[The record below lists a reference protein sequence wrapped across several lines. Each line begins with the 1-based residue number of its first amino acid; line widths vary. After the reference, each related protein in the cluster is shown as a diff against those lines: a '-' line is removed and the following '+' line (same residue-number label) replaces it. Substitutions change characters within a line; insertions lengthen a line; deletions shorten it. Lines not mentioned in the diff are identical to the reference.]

1 MRKTYTGILNELPEN
16 GIFVFGANTEG
27 RHGLGAAKVAR
38 EKFGA
43 IYGRTGL
50 MNKSYGII
58 TKDLTKKV
66 HPSIDTET
74 IVDQIEKLYT
84 LAIMTPEKD
93 YYVAYSGEGK
103 NLNAY
108 SPQEMADMF
117 RTKGFLIPENIIF
130 EEGFSKLIF
139 KYSEADILELL
150 TLQELDKL
158 LKKGN

>member
-1 MRKTYTGILNELPEN
+1 MKKTYKGILEELPEN

-43 IYGRTGL
+43 IYGKTGL

-66 HPSIDTET
+66 HPSVSKET
-74 IVDQIEKLYT
+74 IIDQIENLYS
-84 LAIMTPEKD
+84 LAIITPEKD
-93 YYVAYSGEGK
+93 YYIIYNGEGK

-108 SPQEMADMF
+108 SPQEMANMF
-117 RTKGFLIPENIIF
+117 KEAMFVIPENIIF
-130 EEGFSKLIF
+130 EEKFSKL
-139 KYSEADILELL
+139 L
-150 TLQELDKL
+150 
-158 LKKGN
+158 

>member
-43 IYGRTGL
+43 VYGRTGL
-50 MNKSYGII
+50 INKSYGII

-66 HPSIDTET
+66 HPSVSKNSI
-74 IVDQIEKLYT
+74 INQIEDLYT
-84 LAIMTPEKD
+84 LALMTPERD
-93 YYVAYSGEGK
+93 YYIAYSGTGK

-117 RTKGFLIPENIIF
+117 KEAMFVIPENIIF
-130 EEGFSKLIF
+130 EESFI
-139 KYSEADILELL
+139 
-150 TLQELDKL
+150 KL
-158 LKKGN
+158 L